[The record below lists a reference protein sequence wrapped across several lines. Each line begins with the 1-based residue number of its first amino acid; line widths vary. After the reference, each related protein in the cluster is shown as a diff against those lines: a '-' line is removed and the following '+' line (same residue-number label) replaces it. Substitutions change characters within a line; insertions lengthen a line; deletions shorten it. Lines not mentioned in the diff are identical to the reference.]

1 VIQGRAISVCGL
13 FVALC
18 VSQTGCSTGPK
29 FLRLPNSDCACT
41 PAGSE
46 AWWEA
51 KAELPVGVRQRYAK
65 GKLWPPVP
73 RPTDEPQQ
81 FSHTFHATHYWP
93 LPYVY
98 QDRAYVRD
106 LVLAHQTAGWVA
118 ATTMF
123 QYYFDPETHEL
134 SDAAEIHL
142 RWIVQVSD
150 SPHPEIYVQAT
161 DDPLANQKRLDAVT
175 SAVRKLEYSDRK
187 RPVRLRYAQAV
198 GRPALEVDTIR
209 RNELS
214 TMPSPRI
221 SYGGGGTDS
230 GAADGSAAMLSD

>member
-1 VIQGRAISVCGL
+1 MIQGRAISVCGL
-13 FVALC
+13 FVALS

-29 FLRLPNSDCACT
+29 FLRLPGSDCACT

-46 AWWEA
+46 EWWEA
-51 KAELPVGVRQRYAK
+51 KAQLPVGVRQRYVK

-81 FSHTFHATHYWP
+81 FSHTFHAVHYWP

-98 QDRAYVRD
+98 QDRAYLRD
-106 LVLAHQTAGWVA
+106 LVAAHQKAGWA
-118 ATTMF
+118 EATTLF
-123 QYYFDPETHEL
+123 GYYFDPDTHL
-134 SDAAEIHL
+134 LTDAAEIHL
-142 RWIVQVSD
+142 RWIVQIAA
-150 SPHPEIYVQAT
+150 SPHPEIFVQAT
-161 DDPLANQKRLDAVT
+161 DDPLANQKRLDTVT
-175 SAVRKLEYSDRK
+175 AAVRKLAVSNQK
-187 RPVRLRYAQAV
+187 RPVRLTYTQAV

-221 SYGGGGTDS
+221 SYSSGDS
-230 GAADGSAAMLSD
+230 GTGSADGSATTLSE